1 MITYKLRNLFK
12 ERGGE
17 ILKSTLLLSFA
28 CASSFLVIL
37 PMLVSDEVD
46 WKDKKQMIVFFL
58 IASIINIISLLYV
71 DNYDISIILKIL
83 LSIGISFCI
92 FVPII
97 FLLIT
102 LTDYKDIQLD
112 KSELRDAKLE
122 GILRWKK
129 K

>member
-1 MITYKLRNLFK
+1 
-12 ERGGE
+12 
-17 ILKSTLLLSFA
+17 
-28 CASSFLVIL
+28 
-37 PMLVSDEVD
+37 
-46 WKDKKQMIVFFL
+46 MIVFSN
-58 IASIINIISLLYV
+58 AQYINIISLLYV